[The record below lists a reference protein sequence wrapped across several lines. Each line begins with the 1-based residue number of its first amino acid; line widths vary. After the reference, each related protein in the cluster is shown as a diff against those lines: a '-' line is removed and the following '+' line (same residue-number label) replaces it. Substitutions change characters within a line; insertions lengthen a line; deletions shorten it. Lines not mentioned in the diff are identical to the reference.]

1 MAKLPSVVILP
12 AQVVVV
18 LVAGI
23 IAIPSGLQTSAKLLK
38 LKSMARQN
46 RKYWDRL
53 KTFLIKRISL
63 SISFREKLMNRR
75 DEH

>member
-1 MAKLPSVVILP
+1 VLLVLLVKRLKYKMAPLPSVVILP
-12 AQVVVV
+12 AQVAV
-18 LVAGI
+18 VAGI

-53 KTFLIKRISL
+53 KTFLT
-63 SISFREKLMNRR
+63 REFPYQ
-75 DEH
+75 